1 VLLILRFQ
9 LSNAAG
15 LGNLDG
21 QQVGSPLEMRPDTGK
36 TLSRKTGVIPGDW
49 TRREGDWGSRWS
61 LQGQR
66 LPSAASVEAVLPALL
81 ITIYH
86 SHFQVPAWFMV
97 TACLPHPISFLL
109 IVAPTTRRRRSAWEH
124 LDFAK
129 VCCLMN
135 ANHRIRAPLARTL
148 TPVGQPCDV
157 GSTVPLPVS
166 VGISRYRA

>member
-1 VLLILRFQ
+1 LPFSVLLILRFQ
-9 LSNAAG
+9 LSNAAWV
-15 LGNLDG
+15 GNLDG

-49 TRREGDWGSRWS
+49 TRREGDWGSRRS

-97 TACLPHPISFLL
+97 VFTSSDLIFVDCCTGDTAETQC
-109 IVAPTTRRRRSAWEH
+109 
-124 LDFAK
+124 
-129 VCCLMN
+129 
-135 ANHRIRAPLARTL
+135 
-148 TPVGQPCDV
+148 VGA
-157 GSTVPLPVS
+157 S
-166 VGISRYRA
+166 